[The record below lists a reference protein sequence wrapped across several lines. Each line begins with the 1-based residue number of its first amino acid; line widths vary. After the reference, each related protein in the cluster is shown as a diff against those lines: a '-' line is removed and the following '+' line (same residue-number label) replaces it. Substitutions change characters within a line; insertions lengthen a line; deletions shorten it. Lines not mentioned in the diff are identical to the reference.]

1 MVETISQ
8 NSTLLNE
15 FDYITSVDTNV
26 AILQTTICIIAL
38 PIGFFLIYGIVLY
51 HLWTWRCWFPK
62 TKHFQPTHICNFH
75 NFGFQ
80 CMFQWI
86 DCDCLNHHQVLD
98 MTFRTLDG
106 IDCLNHQVISL
117 KFLFNANVGYHD
129 LQELMYATT
138 QLDFEIDGWLLGH
151 FTPNHKRFKVGKWN
165 RQLNKRRRQKYTLIY
180 DERTSELR
188 ALGA

>member
-80 CMFQWI
+80 WI

-98 MTFRTLDG
+98 RTFRTLDG
-106 IDCLNHQVISL
+106 IDCLNHQAISL
-117 KFLFNANVGYHD
+117 KFLFNADVGYHD

-138 QLDFEIDGWLLGH
+138 QLDFEINGWLLGH
-151 FTPNHKRFKVGKWN
+151 FCAI
-165 RQLNKRRRQKYTLIY
+165 L
-180 DERTSELR
+180 ELFLCWCLDQCR
-188 ALGA
+188 LVYIIGTACYLPLYFW